1 MRALFW
7 IVEVDSDEVLA
18 FLTHTRERGVAKMRN
33 ALVFNSLACG
43 WSLGTVYA
51 LF

>member
-18 FLTHTRERGVAKMRN
+18 FLTHTREHGVVKAKRY
-33 ALVFNSLACG
+33 LFFNGLASG
-43 WSLGTVYA
+43 
-51 LF
+51 